1 MKLTHSYGASDPTTE
16 SSSTMYPAGTGSTG
30 LPTVTATRQ
39 RSAVITAWSIRGESI
54 FFTTSTFSII
64 DKILNLRPHH
74 IYTQLD
80 VSDGQT
86 KPSLLIVP
94 EWRCRHN
101 EHRVFSHI
109 HYVFCVSSILQY
121 ALYSGV
127 RCTDISIRLFF
138 FSPNYSVVKD
148 SSSQ

>member
-1 MKLTHSYGASDPTTE
+1 MRDSERVKLTHAYTPSDPTTE

-39 RSAVITAWSIRGESI
+39 RSAVITTWSIRGESI

-80 VSDGQT
+80 VSEMG
-86 KPSLLIVP
+86 KPPVLIVP

-101 EHRVFSHI
+101 KHRVFSHNALRVLFI
-109 HYVFCVSSILQY
+109 EHIEHILQY
-121 ALYSGV
+121 ALYPG
-127 RCTDISIRLFF
+127 IRW
-138 FSPNYSVVKD
+138 Y
-148 SSSQ
+148 